1 MTERITDSQL
11 LGELGE
17 TAIKKFVLKMQLI
30 YCSAATDASRGRSAV
45 HRFPEERGSAW
56 AESWLAPAL
65 LGAGKCGEAR
75 GPTRFAPRTG
85 AGRLPQRPMASAN
98 QARMPSYALN
108 RIVP

>member
-65 LGAGKCGEAR
+65 LGA
-75 GPTRFAPRTG
+75 
-85 AGRLPQRPMASAN
+85 ASAAKPGADAVCAAHGRW
-98 QARMPSYALN
+98 QATAKANGVCQPGSNA
-108 RIVP
+108 

>member
-65 LGAGKCGEAR
+65 LGAASAAKPGGRRGLRRAR
-75 GPTRFAPRTG
+75 ALAGYRKGQWRLPTRLECLVTP
-85 AGRLPQRPMASAN
+85 
-98 QARMPSYALN
+98 
-108 RIVP
+108 